1 ILNDLNI
8 EKRNFEDIQKAII
21 EFVDYQLRNINNIHN
36 WTLNKDYFID
46 DIDNAGTLM
55 KLVEKEGTNKLEMS
69 IKSPFN
75 KSKKIFS
82 VKNYLK
88 SALSKEEKQKWKE
101 KQKKVLSKKFKL
113 IIIFGTILAL
123 LAILIPTIIFIY
135 RKKSKKIR

>member
-1 ILNDLNI
+1 
-8 EKRNFEDIQKAII
+8 
-21 EFVDYQLRNINNIHN
+21 
-36 WTLNKDYFID
+36 
-46 DIDNAGTLM
+46 M